1 MPFGRKKKKR
11 LITSIY
17 NFIKIFFAFSRTKK
31 YISLSIK
38 RIKGS
43 PQALSLGL
51 ATGIAISFT
60 PFIGL
65 HALLAIFIS
74 WVIGGSMAAAL
85 IGTLFGNPWTFP
97 FIWYFTFEIGQFINY
112 GFLSYEQEFS
122 FKNIKKEISTLLVI
136 LKNIIIFANIPELE
150 ENFEKLKLIPFMMVG
165 SIPLVFITWIL
176 SYFSFLIIFK
186 SYRKKV
192 KKKITYEIRSK
203 Y

>member
-11 LITSIY
+11 LIISIY
-17 NFIKIFFAFSRTKK
+17 NFTKIFFAFSRTKK

-38 RIKGS
+38 RIKGT

-51 ATGIAISFT
+51 ATGIAVSFT

-112 GFLSYEQEFS
+112 GFLSYEEEFS
-122 FKNIKKEISTLLVI
+122 FKIIKKEISTLLVI
-136 LKNIIIFANIPELE
+136 LKNIIVFANIPELE
-150 ENFEKLKLIPFMMVG
+150 ENVEKLKLIPFMIVG
-165 SIPLVFITWIL
+165 SIPLVFIIWIV

-192 KKKITYEIRSK
+192 KKNNI
-203 Y
+203 

>member
-11 LITSIY
+11 LITSIVS
-17 NFIKIFFAFSRTKK
+17 FIKIFFAFSRTKK

-38 RIKGS
+38 RIKGT

-112 GFLSYEQEFS
+112 GFLSYEEEFS
-122 FKNIKKEISTLLVI
+122 FKVIKKEVSTLLAIV
-136 LKNIIIFANIPELE
+136 KNIIIFANIFELE
-150 ENFEKLKLIPFMMVG
+150 ENVAKLKLIPFMVVG
-165 SIPLVFITWIL
+165 SIPLVFISWIF

-186 SYRKKV
+186 SYKKKV
-192 KKKITYEIRSK
+192 KKNNI
-203 Y
+203 

>member
-1 MPFGRKKKKR
+1 MPFGRKKKKK
-11 LITSIY
+11 LIVSIY

-38 RIKGS
+38 RIKGT

-112 GFLSYEQEFS
+112 GFLSYEEEFS
-122 FKNIKKEISTLLVI
+122 FKVIKKEVSTLLAIV
-136 LKNIIIFANIPELE
+136 KNIIIFANIFELE
-150 ENFEKLKLIPFMMVG
+150 ENVAKLKLIPFMVVG
-165 SIPLVFITWIL
+165 SVPLVIITWII

-192 KKKITYEIRSK
+192 KKNNI
-203 Y
+203 

>member
-1 MPFGRKKKKR
+1 MPFGRKKKKK
-11 LITSIY
+11 LIISIY

-38 RIKGS
+38 RIKGT

-112 GFLSYEQEFS
+112 GFLSYEEEFS
-122 FKNIKKEISTLLVI
+122 FKVIKKEVSTLLAIV
-136 LKNIIIFANIPELE
+136 KNIIIFANMFELE
-150 ENFEKLKLIPFMMVG
+150 ENVAKLKLIPFMLVG
-165 SIPLVFITWIL
+165 SIPLVFISWIF

-186 SYRKKV
+186 SYKKKV
-192 KKKITYEIRSK
+192 EKNSI
-203 Y
+203 